1 MEKPKQRPPMAV
13 ALDETVRALYPTFRA
28 MIFKELGER
37 FEELA
42 EGRETIPV
50 AEVRISLC
58 STRKCGRC
66 SCLTTRMNDRNL
78 RIRGDLPETLRP

>member
-1 MEKPKQRPPMAV
+1 MEKPKQRPQMAV
-13 ALDETVRALYPTFRA
+13 AMDETVRALYPTFRA

-50 AEVRISLC
+50 AEVRKFLMLDEEM
-58 STRKCGRC
+58 RKA
-66 SCLTTRMNDRNL
+66 LMLDEAE
-78 RIRGDLPETLRP
+78 P

>member
-1 MEKPKQRPPMAV
+1 MEKPKQRQQT
-13 ALDETVRALYPTFRA
+13 ALAMDETVRALYPAFRA

-50 AEVRISLC
+50 AEVRKFLMLDEEM
-58 STRKCGRC
+58 RKV
-66 SCLTTRMNDRNL
+66 LMLD
-78 RIRGDLPETLRP
+78 DEDE

>member
-1 MEKPKQRPPMAV
+1 MEKPKQRPQMAM
-13 ALDETVRALYPTFRA
+13 DETVRALYPTFRA

-50 AEVRISLC
+50 AEVRQFLMLDEEM
-58 STRKCGRC
+58 RKVLMLDDEG
-66 SCLTTRMNDRNL
+66 
-78 RIRGDLPETLRP
+78 E

>member
-13 ALDETVRALYPTFRA
+13 AMDETVRALYPTFRA

-42 EGRETIPV
+42 DGRETIPV
-50 AEVRISLC
+50 AEVREFLMLDEEM
-58 STRKCGRC
+58 RK
-66 SCLTTRMNDRNL
+66 LLMLDEAE
-78 RIRGDLPETLRP
+78 P